1 MRAVGGVA
9 AVVGITAALAL
20 AAPAAAQ
27 SPACSGDLGS
37 LPDPKDGA
45 APLTFGIYPGGLAGQ
60 IAGPPAEPKPDDPAK
75 IVSALGE
82 LRGGPRPFVL
92 HLYLEWNGT
101 GDTEERVRAVESQID
116 RYTGAGYAVELVLTY
131 RPRARR
137 GEADVR
143 DFVAFTRA
151 MVYRLGARLKAL
163 QVMNE
168 VNNDLSPDA
177 SDGAYPG
184 ARDAL
189 PQAIIAAAAEKRA
202 LLLDDL
208 EIGMNW
214 FYRRDPQYDH
224 EFWTE
229 LGQKGG
235 PELARSLDWVG
246 LDAYPGT
253 FFPPAGSRY
262 RESMVN
268 AMSALRECYM
278 PLAGLG
284 ENVPI
289 HVVENGYPTGPGR
302 SFAEQERALRDMVR
316 AVHDFRGNYNVT
328 DYRWFDLRDGDSSN
342 PNFGQQ
348 YGLMLDDYTPK
359 PAFGA
364 YRDLV
369 GELGCIDQRPP
380 STRITGASTYLSLLN
395 LVGTTNDDP
404 ACATGAARVDVAVAR
419 PAGRG
424 RCRFIVGDRPRHLSR
439 PRSCRRPILL
449 RATGVKTWSLAVT
462 RIPRGRYR
470 VTARARDAVGNKEP
484 PRART
489 SVGVRTRR

>member
-1 MRAVGGVA
+1 MRALLVVATVVFGLVA
-9 AVVGITAALAL
+9 AS
-20 AAPAAAQ
+20 PAAAQ

-37 LPDPKDGA
+37 LPEPVQGKP
-45 APLTFGIYPGGLAGQ
+45 PLTFGIYPGGLAGQ

-75 IVSALGE
+75 ILDALGE

-101 GDTEERVRAVESQID
+101 ADTEERVRAAEEQIE
-116 RYTGAGYAVELVLTY
+116 RYARAGYAVEYVLTY

-137 GEADVR
+137 GEPDVR
-143 DFVAFTRA
+143 EFVAFTRT
-151 MVYRLGARLKAL
+151 MVGRLGPRLKAL

-168 VNNDLSPDA
+168 VNNNLSPDA

-189 PQAIIAAAAEKRA
+189 PQAIIAAAQEKRA
-202 LLLDDL
+202 RGLDAL

-214 FYRRDPQYDH
+214 FYRLDPEH
-224 EFWTE
+224 ERAFWQE
-229 LGQKGG
+229 LGAKGG

-253 FFPPAGSRY
+253 FFPPGSRY
-262 RESMVN
+262 RESMAN
-268 AMSALRECYM
+268 AMSSLRECYM

-284 ENVPI
+284 NDKPI

-302 SFAEQERALRDMVR
+302 SFAEQERALREMVR
-316 AVHDFRGNYNVT
+316 AVHDFRGNYGVT

-364 YRDLV
+364 YR
-369 GELGCIDQRPP
+369 ELI
-380 STRITGASTYLSLLN
+380 AEL
-395 LVGTTNDDP
+395 
-404 ACATGAARVDVAVAR
+404 ACTDRQAPATGISPVSRRGRALSIFGTAGDEGCASGVARVDVAIAR
-419 PAGRG
+419 AAGPG
-424 RCRFIVGDRPRHLSR
+424 RCRFVKANGRFAA
-439 PRSCRRPILL
+439 PRSCRRPVLL
-449 RATGVKTWSLAVT
+449 RAEGKSPWSLTARVLA
-462 RIPRGRYR
+462 RGRYR
-470 VTARARDAVGNKEP
+470 VTARSTDNAGNRRASPAR
-484 PRART
+484 RI
-489 SVGVRTRR
+489 VRVTR

>member
-1 MRAVGGVA
+1 MRFLGGVA
-9 AVVGITAALAL
+9 TVAALLAL

-37 LPDPKDGA
+37 LPEPAQGA
-45 APLTFGIYPGGLAGQ
+45 PPLTFGIYPGGLAGQ
-60 IAGPPAEPKPDDPAK
+60 VAGPPAEPKPDDPAK
-75 IVSALGE
+75 ILGALDQ
-82 LRGGPRPFVL
+82 LRGGSRPFVL

-101 GDTEERVRAVESQID
+101 GDAEERVRAAEGLID
-116 RYTGAGYAVELVLTY
+116 RYTAAGYAVEFVLTY

-137 GEADVR
+137 GEPDVAE
-143 DFVAFTRA
+143 FVAFTES
-151 MVYRLGARLKAL
+151 MVARIGPRVKAL

-189 PQAIIAAAAEKRA
+189 PRAIIAAARAKRA
-202 LLLDDL
+202 RGLDSL

-214 FYRRDPQYDH
+214 FYRLGPEHEY
-224 EFWTE
+224 EFWSE
-229 LGQKGG
+229 LGAKGG
-235 PELARSLDWVG
+235 TELARSLDWVG

-262 RESMVN
+262 RESMAN
-268 AMSALRECYM
+268 AMSSLRECYM

-284 ENVPI
+284 SQVPI

-302 SFAEQERALRDMVR
+302 SFAEQERALREMVR

-364 YRDLV
+364 YR
-369 GELGCIDQRPP
+369 ELITELACVDSRGPT
-380 STRITGASTYLSLLN
+380 STIASARVRGRRLTIA
-395 LVGTTNDDP
+395 GTAADEG
-404 ACATGAARVDVAVAR
+404 CATGVARVQVAVAR
-419 PAGRG
+419 AARGG
-424 RCRFIVGDRPRHLSR
+424 RCRFVKPDGRLSA
-439 PRSCRRPILL
+439 PRSCRRPVLL
-449 RATGVKTWSLAVT
+449 PASGTTAWSATARPPL
-462 RIPRGRYR
+462 RGRYR
-470 VTARARDAVGNKEP
+470 VTARARDAGGIKGRP
-484 PRART
+484 SRSRI
-489 SVGVRTRR
+489 VRLSPSS